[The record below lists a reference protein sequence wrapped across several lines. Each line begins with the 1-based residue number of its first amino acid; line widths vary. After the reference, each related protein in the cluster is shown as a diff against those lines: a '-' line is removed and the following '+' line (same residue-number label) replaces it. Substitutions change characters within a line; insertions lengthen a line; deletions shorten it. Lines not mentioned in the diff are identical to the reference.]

1 MMMERRRRMMMR
13 NDDEEDHSTA
23 VAAAYNDCNGIFINF
38 NIIIII
44 YIYQCIVI
52 LAILSILLCS

>member
-1 MMMERRRRMMMR
+1 MMML